1 MFLFVRCVCF
11 HTWIVDFDGRRRPIY
26 SPPRLFLSGYYRL
39 ALAQVEQKDYEGAL
53 RSIQEGLKRQPDS
66 TDLQRLV
73 RTVKV
78 GG

>member
-1 MFLFVRCVCF
+1 MLFF
-11 HTWIVDFDGRRRPIY
+11 GTAGRPIY
-26 SPPRLFLSGYYRL
+26 TPPRLFLSGYYRL

-78 GG
+78 GGYVGGAGG